1 MRPIESFDRMENVGG
16 IAWRTPIAIPHSK
29 IQMDDAT
36 SLDAL
41 LPGPQGPQS
50 QPPVIPMPSIPSP
63 GHSAMAPSF
72 KPSLP
77 AMRWMASSASLYISF
92 FLAAVIISLSTP
104 RQLLLQYV
112 PNAYTGSGVVS
123 WTGAGVLG
131 IAAVVIAN
139 FLNGFLGQ
147 ILG

>member
-1 MRPIESFDRMENVGG
+1 
-16 IAWRTPIAIPHSK
+16 
-29 IQMDDAT
+29 MDDAT

-50 QPPVIPMPSIPSP
+50 QPPIIPMPSIPSP
-63 GHSAMAPSF
+63 GHSGMAPTF

-77 AMRWMASSASLYISF
+77 AMRWMAASASLYISF
-92 FLAAVIISLSTP
+92 FLAAVAISMSTP
-104 RQLLLQYV
+104 RNLLLQYV

-123 WTGAGVLG
+123 WTGAAVLG
-131 IAAVVIAN
+131 VAAVVIAN
-139 FLNGFLGQ
+139 FVNGFLSQ

>member
-1 MRPIESFDRMENVGG
+1 
-16 IAWRTPIAIPHSK
+16 
-29 IQMDDAT
+29 MDDAT

-41 LPGPQGPQS
+41 LNATPQGPQS
-50 QPPVIPMPSIPSP
+50 QPPVIPMPSIPTP
-63 GHSAMAPSF
+63 GHSAMAPTF

-77 AMRWMASSASLYISF
+77 AMRWMASSASLYIAF
-92 FLAAVIISLSTP
+92 FLAAVIISMSTP
-104 RQLLLQYV
+104 RNMLLQYV

-131 IAAVVIAN
+131 VAAVVIAHVINN
-139 FLNGFLGQ
+139 FLGS

>member
-1 MRPIESFDRMENVGG
+1 
-16 IAWRTPIAIPHSK
+16 
-29 IQMDDAT
+29 MDDST

-41 LPGPQGPQS
+41 LNPQGPQS
-50 QPPVIPMPSIPSP
+50 QPPIMPMPSNQAP
-63 GHSAMAPSF
+63 GYSTMAPSF
-72 KPSLP
+72 KPTLP

-92 FLAAVIISLSTP
+92 FLAAVIISLSIP
-104 RQLLLQYV
+104 RNLLLQYG

-131 IAAVVIAN
+131 VGAVIIAHL
-139 FLNGFLGQ
+139 LNGFISS